1 MAWQGRLDP
10 DRRGPSGRGQL
21 RHGRF
26 GLAWKSGA
34 WQVEAWHGRLGLS
47 GHGLAGR
54 GAVWHGRRGKSR
66 WVLARLGDLRR
77 GRRGVAGQGW
87 DWTVRAGYGM
97 AWQAWFVMAR
107 QAKSGHGMAGAERF
121 GRAGWGGARHGR
133 HGFCFEQCLR
143 RKKWKLKMYVGV
155 IVFQAMG
162 LIQ

>member
-34 WQVEAWHGRLGLS
+34 WQVEAWHGR
-47 GHGLAGR
+47 R
-54 GAVWHGRRGKSR
+54 GSSWHGRPS
-66 WVLARLGDLRR
+66 L
-77 GRRGVAGQGW
+77 
-87 DWTVRAGYGM
+87 GM
-97 AWQAWFVMAR
+97 AWQAWMC
-107 QAKSGHGMAGAERF
+107 
-121 GRAGWGGARHGR
+121 GARHGR

-155 IVFQAMG
+155 IVFQATES
-162 LIQ
+162 IQ